1 MARGAR
7 FAGHPLHP
15 AVVHFPVALWSIS
28 LVWDALAA
36 WTGAATWWHAGFWC
50 LAAGLVMALPAAAT
64 GFMEFITIEDAHPAA
79 ATATQHMLVM
89 LCAVCVYAV
98 ALVIRAGPAAPEGWR
113 LVAVLLLSASGLVL
127 LAVGGW
133 LGGKM
138 VYRYGV
144 GRSDSPLPENGG

>member
-15 AVVHFPVALWSIS
+15 AVVHFPVALWSVS

-64 GFMEFITIEDAHPAA
+64 GLMEFITIEDAHPAA

-98 ALVIRAGPAAPEGWR
+98 ALVIRAGPAALEGWR
-113 LVAVLLLSASGLVL
+113 LIAVLLLSASGLVL

-138 VYRYGV
+138 VYTYGV
-144 GRSDSPLPENGG
+144 GRSDSLPKNGG